1 MGNGDYRAASR
12 KFREGSLNLLFRFG
26 IERRSRFIQQQNW
39 RVLENSACDGKALL
53 LPAGKKAAFVA
64 NYCFVTVW
72 LGDNK
77 IVGIGR
83 SRRFVNFFRRRIEPA
98 ELDIAEDC
106 VVKQKRLLRHETHL
120 FAQ

>member
-1 MGNGDYRAASR
+1 MGNGDYRAASC

-39 RVLENSACDGKALL
+39 RVLENGACDGKALL
-53 LPAGKKAAFVA
+53 LAAGKKAAFVA

-72 LGDNK
+72 LGHNK
-77 IVGIGR
+77 IVRISC
-83 SRRFVNFFRRRIEPA
+83 SRGFANFFRRRIEPA
-98 ELDIAEDC
+98 ELNIAEDC
-106 VVKQKRLLRHETHL
+106 VVKEERLLRDEPHL

>member
-12 KFREGSLNLLFRFG
+12 KFREGFLNLLFRFG

-39 RVLENSACDGKALL
+39 RVLENSACDSKALL
-53 LPAGKKAAFVA
+53 LTAGKEAAFVA
-64 NYCFVTVW
+64 NYCFVTLW
-72 LGDNK
+72 LRHNK

-83 SRRFVNFFRRRIEPA
+83 SRRFTNFFWRRIEPT

-106 VVKQKRLLRHETHL
+106 VVKQKRLLRDEPHL